1 VQLWTSL
8 KSICCLL
15 KKNLPTKAFTKAV
28 IFDDFVILSGSL
40 LFEGGGKGTA
50 NILEV

>member
-1 VQLWTSL
+1 VQLW
-8 KSICCLL
+8 
-15 KKNLPTKAFTKAV
+15 KKNLLTKAFTKAD